1 VIGGGGKSRAR
12 AVASYDED
20 TTTMGVEAARSAL
33 RGLPAAT
40 LPERVY
46 FATTSPVYLD
56 KTNAAVIHA
65 ALNLSRTALA
75 VDLGGAPRSAVG
87 AMVAAAESTE
97 PALAVLADLRTG
109 LSGGVEEI
117 ESGDGAAALLFGP
130 GSPDAPVIAELIAT
144 AWSTDEYLDRWRTP
158 GAATS
163 NVWEERFGEEI
174 AVPLAV
180 ESFTAALKRADLTP
194 DQVDHVVVCGLAG
207 RAVRRF
213 RSDSGAR
220 RDAIAPDRA
229 TTIGNTGTAQPG
241 VLLADTLDR
250 AEPGQ
255 TIAVVVLADG
265 AATLMFRTTDA
276 LRDVGVSRPSVA
288 EQDSPDA
295 PELTYATF
303 LNWRGMLT
311 PEPPRRPEPDA
322 PAAPPTH
329 RSRQFKYG
337 FVGTR
342 CEGCQTVHIPP
353 VRVCYRCGAID
364 RMTAQPMADAPGTI
378 ATFTVDRLAYT
389 PSPPMLA
396 VVVDFDGGG
405 RFRCELT
412 DADQDSLAIGDRV
425 ELTFRRLFTTGGVHN
440 YFWKARPARS
450 TGTGDE
456 QEA

>member
-1 VIGGGGKSRAR
+1 
-12 AVASYDED
+12 
-20 TTTMGVEAARSAL
+20 MGVEAARSAL
-33 RGLPAAT
+33 RGLPATA
-40 LPERVY
+40 LPERIY
-46 FATTSPVYLD
+46 FATANPAYLD

-75 VDLGGAPRSAVG
+75 VDMGGAPRSAVG
-87 AMVAAAESTE
+87 AIVAAAESSE

-109 LSGGVEEI
+109 LSGGAEEI

-130 GSPDAPVIAELIAT
+130 GSPDAPVIAEVIAT

-163 NVWEERFGEEI
+163 NVWEERFGEEV

-180 ESFTAALKRADLTP
+180 ESFAAALKRADLTP

-220 RDAIAPDRA
+220 REAIAPERA

-265 AATLMFRTTDA
+265 AATLVFRTTAA
-276 LRDVGVSRPSVA
+276 LREAGVSRPSVS
-288 EQDSPDA
+288 EQDTANA
-295 PELTYATF
+295 PELQYATF

-329 RSRQFKYG
+329 RSRGFKYG
-337 FVGTR
+337 FTGTR
-342 CEGCQTVHIPP
+342 CESCQTVHIPP
-353 VRVCYRCGAID
+353 VRVCYQCGAID

-412 DADQDSLAIGDRV
+412 DADQDTLAIGDRV
-425 ELTFRRLFTTGGVHN
+425 ELTFRRLFTSGGVHN
-440 YFWKARPARS
+440 YFWKARPARN
-450 TGTGDE
+450 TGAISE